1 MLNPI
6 SRLSAVAVAGAVAG
20 GLYWYV
26 LKANAQPLAP
36 LQQTPPVRAA
46 APPVQEVVP
55 PEKARSN
62 QLLMRDKLAYA
73 TKALEGLS
81 MEDYSK
87 IAEAGNMMGIISRAA
102 AWHVI
107 PTDRYSVL
115 SKNFQEQSRDL
126 ERHAKEKNLDA
137 AALDY
142 TRITLTC
149 VQCHAYIRDNRI
161 KKN

>member
-1 MLNPI
+1 VV
-6 SRLSAVAVAGAVAG
+6 SRQTTVALGYA
-20 GLYWYV
+20 
-26 LKANAQPLAP
+26 AQE
-36 LQQTPPVRAA
+36 T
-46 APPVQEVVP
+46 P
-55 PEKARSN
+55 PEKMRSN

-81 MEDYSK
+81 MEDYGK

-102 AWHVI
+102 AWHII
-107 PTDRYSVL
+107 PTEKYSQM
-115 SKNFQEQSRDL
+115 SKNFQEQARDL

-149 VQCHAYIRDNRI
+149 VQCHNYIREN
-161 KKN
+161 KKKKD